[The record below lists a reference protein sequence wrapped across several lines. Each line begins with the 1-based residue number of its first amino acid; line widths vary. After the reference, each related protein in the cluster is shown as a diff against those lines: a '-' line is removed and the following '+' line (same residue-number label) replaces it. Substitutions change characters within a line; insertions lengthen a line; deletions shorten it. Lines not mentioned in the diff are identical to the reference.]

1 MATIQR
7 RAHGPLTWSANLVNR
22 TSPRTRYTIRRIFT
36 FFLVI
41 WVAASLNFFLP
52 RLAPGRDPV
61 RERLGALQATG
72 GSFQEGIN
80 EMVEAYQAKF
90 GLDEPLWKQYFRY
103 LGDALTFDFGYS
115 LQNYPATVS
124 GLILDALPWTLG
136 LLIVSTLLAFFIG
149 TFAGALLGWERSP
162 KAFQYLLAPFLTL
175 SSIPYYL
182 LGIILVYYFAFR
194 IRAFPLSGGYDMG
207 AQPEWSVDFALD
219 VVNHSFLPAV
229 SIILAQIGFWSL
241 GMRAM
246 MVTVQGEDYMTLAE
260 AKGLKPFT
268 IFLKYGARNALL
280 PQTTS
285 LALALG
291 TIVSQAI
298 LVEVVFGYPGI
309 GTLLYRGIG
318 GFDYFL
324 IYGIVLVIIVAIGL
338 TTLILDLIY
347 PYLDPRITYE
357 RR

>member
-1 MATIQR
+1 MATIQG
-7 RAHGPLTWSANLVNR
+7 RAPAIVTWGTNVINR
-22 TSPRTRYTIRRIFT
+22 MSPRMRYTIRRIFT

-115 LQNYPATVS
+115 LQNYPATVR
-124 GLILDALPWTLG
+124 GLIFDALPWTLG
-136 LLIVSTLLAFFIG
+136 LLLVSTLLAFTIG
-149 TFAGALLGWERSP
+149 TFAGALLGWERAP

-182 LGIILVYYFAFR
+182 LGIILVYYFAFKV
-194 IRAFPLSGGYDMG
+194 RAFPLSGGYDMG

-219 VVNHSFLPAV
+219 VLNHSFLPAV

-260 AKGLKPFT
+260 AKGLRPFV

-309 GTLLYRGIG
+309 GTLLYRAIG

-347 PYLDPRITYE
+347 PFLDPRITYE